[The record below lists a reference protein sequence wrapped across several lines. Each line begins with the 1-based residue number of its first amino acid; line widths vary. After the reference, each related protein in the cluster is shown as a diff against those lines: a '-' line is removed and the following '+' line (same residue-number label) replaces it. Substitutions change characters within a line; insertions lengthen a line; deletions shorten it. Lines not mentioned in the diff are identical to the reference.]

1 MEEISL
7 QEMRALLDA
16 NACLRYLLCD
26 NEDQASRVSQMVEKG
41 AEVTLE
47 VLAECVYV
55 LDGVYEVSRPEICKT
70 LVAFLDEVTCARAI
84 VAKAALEFFSEHN
97 LDFVDCVL
105 LAEKYVNDCE
115 IVTFDKKLQRE
126 LEKLES

>member
-1 MEEISL
+1 
-7 QEMRALLDA
+7 MRALLDA

-26 NEDQASRVSQMVEKG
+26 IAAQASQVSQLIEKG

-70 LVAFLDEVTCARAI
+70 LVAFLDEVACVRAI
-84 VAKAALEFFSEHN
+84 VAKAALKFFSEHN

-105 LAEKYVNDCE
+105 LAVKYVNDRE

-126 LEKLES
+126 LKKFES